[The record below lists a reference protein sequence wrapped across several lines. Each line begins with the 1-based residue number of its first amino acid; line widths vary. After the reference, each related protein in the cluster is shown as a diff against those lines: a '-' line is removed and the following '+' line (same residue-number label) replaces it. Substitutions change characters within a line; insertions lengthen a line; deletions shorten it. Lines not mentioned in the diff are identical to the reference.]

1 MKEFE
6 IETFLTSDF
15 IYIPYLSKENINLK
29 NDGYVFKNDMISE
42 NYYSPVSGK
51 AIGLTEIYGIGGV
64 KKTVI
69 IENDFRDKIEKKKIC
84 IEDLYSLDKEIIKN
98 IVNKYV
104 DNNSLNVYIKYEDK
118 YDLRDMSILK
128 DNVSMILETLNI
140 IDSAYDNLEVKI
152 ILNKKDLAS
161 YQVLFTYIGTYPNI
175 RIEFNKKSDNT
186 INLHQVIDIYNEL
199 KNKNK
204 RDFVYVTLIHENKFK
219 VIKLKK
225 YSNLKDLLEHTQVM
239 SNNFTINSTI
249 KIQNANFLLDD
260 SVSTIKIEI

>member
-140 IDSAYDNLEVKI
+140 IDSAYDNLEIKI

-175 RIEFNKKSDNT
+175 I
-186 INLHQVIDIYNEL
+186 ILGYHVIL
-199 KNKNK
+199 KNIPII
-204 RDFVYVTLIHENKFK
+204 F
-219 VIKLKK
+219 
-225 YSNLKDLLEHTQVM
+225 
-239 SNNFTINSTI
+239 
-249 KIQNANFLLDD
+249 
-260 SVSTIKIEI
+260 